1 VHRATRGR
9 KRRAHRWLPFRPLC
23 TPGNATLATQQE
35 LSDFLIEVERRA
47 FKQAVFAVR
56 NEQAALDLVQDTMLR
71 LVESYSSRPAQ
82 ELPLLF
88 QRILQNAIRD
98 YFRRA
103 KVRLLWTTLLS
114 SLRGKEEDERDPLD
128 TLVVPRMPGA
138 PDEPDA
144 EVARSEILGAIE
156 AGLASLPPRQ
166 REAFVL
172 RYWEQL
178 DVSETARAMRCSE
191 GSVKTHCSRAT
202 HALAA
207 YLKARGISL

>member
-1 VHRATRGR
+1 
-9 KRRAHRWLPFRPLC
+9 
-23 TPGNATLATQQE
+23 
-35 LSDFLIEVERRA
+35 
-47 FKQAVFAVR
+47 
-56 NEQAALDLVQDTMLR
+56 
-71 LVESYSSRPAQ
+71 
-82 ELPLLF
+82 
-88 QRILQNAIRD
+88 
-98 YFRRA
+98 
-103 KVRLLWTTLLS
+103 LLWTTLLS